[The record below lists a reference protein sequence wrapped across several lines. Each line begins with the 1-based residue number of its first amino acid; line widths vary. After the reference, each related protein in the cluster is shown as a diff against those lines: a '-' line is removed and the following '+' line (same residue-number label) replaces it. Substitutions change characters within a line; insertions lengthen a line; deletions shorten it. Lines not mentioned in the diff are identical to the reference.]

1 MANTGLP
8 IMNSNLLKSQLDE
21 AEEASTKAAEE
32 VRAREEMRK
41 EANGLLEEAHAAL
54 TRAIEAHA
62 RAEDSQKCAIEGVQR
77 AQRVLEAREREK
89 FDVRNIIDINRA
101 EAKKL
106 LELFP

>member
-1 MANTGLP
+1 
-8 IMNSNLLKSQLDE
+8 MNSNLLKSQLDE

-32 VRAREEMRK
+32 VRAREETRK
-41 EANGLLEEAHAAL
+41 VANELLEEAHAAL

-62 RAEDSQKCAIEGVQR
+62 RAEDSQKSAIEGVQR
-77 AQRVLEAREREK
+77 AQRVLEERERER
-89 FDVRNIIDINRA
+89 FDVQNIIDINRA